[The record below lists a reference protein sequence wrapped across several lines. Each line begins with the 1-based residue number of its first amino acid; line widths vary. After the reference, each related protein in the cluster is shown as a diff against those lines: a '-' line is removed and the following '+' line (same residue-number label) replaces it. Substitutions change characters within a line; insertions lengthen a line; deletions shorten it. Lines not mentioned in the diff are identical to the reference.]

1 MEAVKGSGEETLTAA
16 AAGLDYLFEAGVWVC
31 CQTGSQ
37 GVHL

>member
-1 MEAVKGSGEETLTAA
+1 MEAVKGSGEEIPTA